1 MSDTL
6 TQMVTYRGTD
16 SQTQQSVTITARSAY
31 ENIDPGAI
39 KKGAL
44 PFRQARQFL
53 NGRRCETQE
62 GSPAFH
68 RTVSILS
75 VF

>member
-39 KKGAL
+39 QTAVDNVNT
-44 PFRQARQFL
+44 AM
-53 NGRRCETQE
+53 E
-62 GSPAFH
+62 
-68 RTVSILS
+68 
-75 VF
+75 